1 MMAVLNE
8 MQTLVLDTARDWA
21 RERMP
26 VAAYR
31 TLRDAAEPR
40 GFDAAT
46 WAETG
51 ELGWIGAAL
60 SEDHGGAGLGYLTL
74 GLIVEQ
80 TGRNVGATPLP
91 VTAVAAEAVATAG
104 SEAVRDAWLDRLLS
118 GEAVGAVAVDEGARH
133 DPQAVATT
141 AERTPEGWRIEGT
154 KRFAPE
160 GMGADM
166 LIVAARTDD
175 GTGLFVVDAGAPGVS
190 RSPRR
195 LTDLRGHADIV
206 LEGVTVCADA
216 RLSTSEGDALLIEGL
231 LDRLRALA
239 AAELLGLSAAAF
251 EMTLDYLK
259 TRVQFGQTIGSFQ
272 ALQHRAAEL
281 FTRLEL
287 TRSAVEAALS
297 AIDAAGPERA
307 ALVALA
313 KATAG
318 DTAHLATREMIQ
330 LHGGIGMTDE
340 HDAGFY
346 IKRSRVL
353 EAAWG
358 SAAFHRD
365 RYGRLLSV

>member
-1 MMAVLNE
+1 MAVLNE
-8 MQTLVLDTARDWA
+8 MQTLVVDTARDWA

-26 VAAYR
+26 VAAFR
-31 TLRDAAEPR
+31 RLRDATEPS

-46 WAETG
+46 WTETG

-60 SEDHGGAGLGYLTL
+60 AEDHGGAGLGYLTL

-91 VTAVAAEAVATAG
+91 VTAVVAEAVAEAG
-104 SEAVRDAWLDRLLS
+104 SDPVRAAWLERLLS
-118 GEAVGAVAVDEGARH
+118 GEAIGAFAIDEGARH
-133 DPQAVATT
+133 DPLAVAAT
-141 AERTPEGWRIEGT
+141 AERTPEGWRLRGT
-154 KRFAPE
+154 KRFVAE
-160 GMGADM
+160 GMGADL

-175 GTGLFVVDAGAPGVS
+175 GMGLFAVETAAEGVS
-190 RSPRR
+190 RRPRR
-195 LTDLRGHADIV
+195 LTDFRGHADIILDGAV
-206 LEGVTVCADA
+206 VAADA
-216 RLSTSEGDALLIEGL
+216 RLAAPEGGAALIEGL

-239 AAELLGLSAAAF
+239 AAELLGLSSAAF
-251 EMTLDYLK
+251 EMTLEYLK
-259 TRVQFGQTIGSFQ
+259 TRVQFGQTIGAFQ

-287 TRSAVEAALS
+287 TRSAVEAALA
-297 AIDAAGPERA
+297 AIDTASPERP

-313 KATAG
+313 KASAG
-318 DTAHLATREMIQ
+318 DTAHLATRELIQ

-365 RYGRLLSV
+365 RYGRLLGV

>member
-1 MMAVLNE
+1 MAVLNE
-8 MQTLVLDTARDWA
+8 MQTLVVDTARDWA

-26 VAAYR
+26 VAAFR
-31 TLRDAAEPR
+31 AVRDAADPR
-40 GFDAAT
+40 GFDAASWT
-46 WAETG
+46 ETG

-60 SEDHGGAGLGYLTL
+60 SEDHGGADLGYLTL

-80 TGRNVGATPLP
+80 TGRNIGATPLP
-91 VTAVAAEAVATAG
+91 VTAVAADAVATAG
-104 SEAVRDAWLDRLLS
+104 SPSLRAAWLERLVS
-118 GEAVGAVAVDEGARH
+118 GEAVGAFAIDEGARH
-133 DPQAVATT
+133 DPQGITAT
-141 AERTPEGWRIEGT
+141 AERTPEGWRLSGT
-154 KRFAPE
+154 KRFVAE
-160 GMGADM
+160 GMGADL
-166 LIVAARTDD
+166 LIVAARADD
-175 GTGLFVVDAGAPGVS
+175 GVGLFAVEASAEGVS

-195 LTDLRGHADIV
+195 LTDFRGHADIV
-206 LEGVTVCADA
+206 LDGATVAAEA
-216 RLSTSEGDALLIEGL
+216 RLAAPEGDATLIEAL

-239 AAELLGLSAAAF
+239 AAELLGLSSSAF
-251 EMTLDYLK
+251 EQTLEYLK

-297 AIDAAGPERA
+297 AIDANSPERP

-313 KATAG
+313 KASAG
-318 DTAHLATREMIQ
+318 DTANLATREMIQ

-365 RYGRLLSV
+365 RYGRLLGV